1 LCCMDFLPLPGQQ
14 ASPPHEPIPPVPPEW
29 EWVQPES
36 FVDGANGVFKIG
48 RGSRARV
55 WRVSHF
61 ESDIAYVEGSTS
73 HLGDCTL
80 FNVAVVLITV

>member
-1 LCCMDFLPLPGQQ
+1 
-14 ASPPHEPIPPVPPEW
+14 
-29 EWVQPES
+29 
-36 FVDGANGVFKIG
+36 VDGANGVFKIG